1 MKQYLQLLIV
11 LGLNCLLSSSIYY
24 TAEYPNAA
32 MHSTSAMTSCGSSLP
47 CAAFTGFVS
56 ADEILQCFNNL
67 PTSPRRIGRNKA
79 YNLDDYYNKPIGN
92 YTAELPNA
100 TMRFI
105 SVITSCGSS
114 LPYPAF
120 TGFVSADD
128 NLSEGSNDLPAGPR
142 RIGGSNM
149 NNPEDDNENLDDIW
163 KTPIG
168 DIPWGMMLVCILIY
182 MAIFHCKSNKYS
194 RGRIVKAFG
203 IYRR

>member
-24 TAEYPNAA
+24 TAESPHAT
-32 MHSTSAMTSCGSSLP
+32 MPSTSFMTSCGSSIP

-100 TMRFI
+100 TMRSI

-114 LPYPAF
+114 LPCPAF
-120 TGFVSADD
+120 TGFVSAGE
-128 NLSEGSNDLPAGPR
+128 NLQEGSNDHPAGPR
-142 RIGGSNM
+142 RIGGNM
-149 NNPEDDNENLDDIW
+149 NQGDDPDNLVDPYPN
-163 KTPIG
+163 PIG
-168 DIPWGMMLVCILIY
+168 DIPWGMMVVCVLIY
-182 MAIFHCKSNKYS
+182 MAIFYHKSNKYS

>member
-24 TAEYPNAA
+24 TAESPHAT
-32 MHSTSAMTSCGSSLP
+32 MPSTFAMTSCGSSLP

-100 TMRFI
+100 TMRSI

-114 LPYPAF
+114 LPCPAF
-120 TGFVSADD
+120 TGFVSAGE
-128 NLSEGSNDLPAGPR
+128 NLQEGSNDHPAGPR
-142 RIGGSNM
+142 RIGGNM
-149 NNPEDDNENLDDIW
+149 NQGDDPDNP
-163 KTPIG
+163 
-168 DIPWGMMLVCILIY
+168 
-182 MAIFHCKSNKYS
+182 
-194 RGRIVKAFG
+194 
-203 IYRR
+203 

>member
-24 TAEYPNAA
+24 TAESPHAT
-32 MHSTSAMTSCGSSLP
+32 MPSTSAITSCGSSLP

-79 YNLDDYYNKPIGN
+79 YNLVYYNKPIGN

-100 TMRFI
+100 TMRSI

-114 LPYPAF
+114 LPCPAF

-128 NLSEGSNDLPAGPR
+128 NLSEGSNDLPSGPR
-142 RIGGSNM
+142 LIGGNNM
-149 NNPEDDNENLDDIW
+149 NQGEDPDNLDDPW
-163 KTPIG
+163 KTPVG
-168 DIPWGMMLVCILIY
+168 DIPWGMMVVCILIY
-182 MAIFHCKSNKYS
+182 MY
-194 RGRIVKAFG
+194 V
-203 IYRR
+203 IYRKSINIPADKP

>member
-1 MKQYLQLLIV
+1 MKKYLQLLIV
-11 LGLNCLLSSSIYY
+11 LVLTCLLSSSTYY

-79 YNLDDYYNKPIGN
+79 YNLDYYNKPIGN
-92 YTAELPNA
+92 YTAELPKA
-100 TMRFI
+100 TMRSI

-114 LPYPAF
+114 LPCPAF

-128 NLSEGSNDLPAGPR
+128 NLSEGSNDLPSGPR
-142 RIGGSNM
+142 RIGGNNM
-149 NNPEDDNENLDDIW
+149 NQGEDPDNLDDPW
-163 KTPIG
+163 KTPVG
-168 DIPWGMMLVCILIY
+168 DIPWGMMVVCILIY
-182 MAIFHCKSNKYS
+182 MY
-194 RGRIVKAFG
+194 V
-203 IYRR
+203 IYRKSINISVDKP

>member
-24 TAEYPNAA
+24 TAESPHAT
-32 MHSTSAMTSCGSSLP
+32 MPSTSAITSCGSSLP

-79 YNLDDYYNKPIGN
+79 YNLDYYNKPIGN
-92 YTAELPNA
+92 YTAELPKA
-100 TMRFI
+100 TMRSI

-114 LPYPAF
+114 LPCPAF

-128 NLSEGSNDLPAGPR
+128 NLSEGSNDLPSGPR
-142 RIGGSNM
+142 RIGGNNM
-149 NNPEDDNENLDDIW
+149 NQGEDPDNLDDPW
-163 KTPIG
+163 KTPVG
-168 DIPWGMMLVCILIY
+168 DIPWGMMVVCILIY
-182 MAIFHCKSNKYS
+182 MY
-194 RGRIVKAFG
+194 V
-203 IYRR
+203 IYRKSINISVDKP